1 MSIQI
6 DPRLRRADI
15 VLNSF
20 SSCIADA
27 PEELSRAPEMP
38 FCEISPQPRMLTQKF
53 KCGTSFKQLQR
64 LADAHC
70 RGQLNK
76 QMDIIN
82 SDMKFIN
89 FTSILSSGLANK
101 PFAVNSN
108 STELKGIHGV
118 FAFPHEVE
126 CILPEGMLETLQIH
140 FFPPESAVRNKAHA
154 NSIFCRGIISSP
166 LHAQENKLDK
176 FMEGRIPPLLE
187 SKGILRLM

>member
-1 MSIQI
+1 MSTHIN
-6 DPRLRRADI
+6 PRLSRIDV
-15 VLNSF
+15 VLNSLTGCISDAAKEF
-20 SSCIADA
+20 SWTPKMS
-27 PEELSRAPEMP
+27 
-38 FCEISPQPRMLTQKF
+38 FCEISSQPRMFAQKF
-53 KCGTSFKQLQR
+53 KGRTSFKQLQR
-64 LADAHC
+64 LADTHC

-76 QMDIIN
+76 QMDMVS
-82 SDMKFIN
+82 SDMKLIN
-89 FTSILSSGLANK
+89 FTSILSSGLADK
-101 PFAVNSN
+101 PFAVNSD
-108 STELKGIHGV
+108 SIELEGIHGV

-154 NSIFCRGIISSP
+154 NSIFCRGLISSP